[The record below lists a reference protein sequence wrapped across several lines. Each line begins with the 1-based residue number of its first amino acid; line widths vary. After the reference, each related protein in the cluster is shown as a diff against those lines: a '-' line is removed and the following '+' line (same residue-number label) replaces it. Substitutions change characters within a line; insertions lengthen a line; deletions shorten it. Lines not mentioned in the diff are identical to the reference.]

1 MEFFRSKLYYFD
13 KTFDDIEANMLED
26 VNNTIKRDIDNEDI
40 VIVAKSEDENYMQE
54 ISTGLLLPIIEGDKL
69 VYRDKYLRF
78 VLLQF

>member
-40 VIVAKSEDENYMQE
+40 VIVAKSEDENYM
-54 ISTGLLLPIIEGDKL
+54 
-69 VYRDKYLRF
+69 
-78 VLLQF
+78 